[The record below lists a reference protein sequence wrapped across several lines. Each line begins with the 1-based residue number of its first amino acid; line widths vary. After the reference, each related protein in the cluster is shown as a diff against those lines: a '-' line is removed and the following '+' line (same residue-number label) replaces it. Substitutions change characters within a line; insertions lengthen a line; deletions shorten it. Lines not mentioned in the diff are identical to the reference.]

1 MNKFAIA
8 YTSRCNRPQTPE
20 IFNIKS
26 LKKAPMCI
34 PISLHFGL
42 RSDGYEIFLT
52 PALFIDFQQLIVKGL
67 VQGNRM
73 SLPCMLIFPQTGWA
87 LNRF

>member
-1 MNKFAIA
+1 MIFSQGTGFIKQLNRLLKFL
-8 YTSRCNRPQTPE
+8 TLNRLKRPQCAYPYHYMLDYVVMGTK
-20 IFNIKS
+20 F
-26 LKKAPMCI
+26 
-34 PISLHFGL
+34 
-42 RSDGYEIFLT
+42 FLT

>member
-1 MNKFAIA
+1 MGTKF
-8 YTSRCNRPQTPE
+8 
-20 IFNIKS
+20 
-26 LKKAPMCI
+26 
-34 PISLHFGL
+34 
-42 RSDGYEIFLT
+42 FLT

>member
-34 PISLHFGL
+34 SISLHAGL
-42 RSDGYEIFLT
+42 RSDGYEKIFKRG
-52 PALFIDFQQLIVKGL
+52 FIY
-67 VQGNRM
+67 
-73 SLPCMLIFPQTGWA
+73 
-87 LNRF
+87 RFSTTYC